1 MTDEEIQKIK
11 DDALR
16 EHWRVQAERMGEHF
30 AGKKHIHDEYVFL
43 SMFFGVHIALIV
55 LSAFGLA
62 YIAEKI

>member
-16 EHWRVQAERMGEHF
+16 EYGRVQDERMGEYF

-43 SMFFGVHIALIV
+43 SMFFGVHIVMLA

-62 YIAEKI
+62 YIFEKI

>member
-16 EHWRVQAERMGEHF
+16 EHWRVQDERMGEFF
-30 AGKKHIHDEYVFL
+30 AGKKRIHDEHVSLF
-43 SMFFGVHIALIV
+43 MFFGVHIVMLA

-62 YIAEKI
+62 YIFEKI